1 MHLIKI
7 IPYSSQASLPDQYV
21 RCRGQSYQDIQGQ
34 QPGLHHGG
42 AAGGGPHGLALAPGP
57 GGVRAQG
64 DGQGVSLDRGW
75 QALPEG
81 QGGPVSSHRGAG
93 EELNVNRQENLQ
105 KLCL

>member
-57 GGVRAQG
+57 GGVCAEG
-64 DGQGVSLDRGW
+64 DSQGVSLDRGQ

-81 QGGPVSSHRGAG
+81 QGGTGSPNRGKV
-93 EELNVNRQENLQ
+93 EKLSRTNLM
-105 KLCL
+105 KMCM